1 MNPHSSL
8 SLEDLHRRLLKVE
21 KQNRRFKQLG
31 VAVLILPALLLVMG
45 QAPSKK
51 TVEANEFALKD
62 DGGHVLARLSIK
74 ALPGVARGTIQA
86 PVMDFL
92 DEDGNHALSILG
104 GIGGLGGSLFIYS
117 QGKAT
122 LVMDSAELRLGGI
135 TSTSGKQTTLIESGS
150 LSLQDDERFRTS
162 VGTTD
167 LITPR
172 TGETHKTSAASLT
185 LLDKD
190 KNVIWKAP

>member
-1 MNPHSSL
+1 MNPQLPSF
-8 SLEDLHRRLLKVE
+8 EDLQDRLIELE
-21 KQNRRFKQLG
+21 KQTCRFKQLG
-31 VAVLILPALLLVMG
+31 AAALIVPALLLVMG
-45 QAPSKK
+45 QTPSKK

-74 ALPGVARGTIQA
+74 ALPGVAGGTIQA

-92 DEDGNHALSILG
+92 DEDGNHTLSILG
-104 GIGGLGGSLFIYS
+104 GIGGWGGSLFIYS

-135 TSTSGKQTTLIESGS
+135 TSTSGKETTLIESGS
-150 LSLQDDERFRTS
+150 LSLQDDEGFRTT

-172 TGETHKTSAASLT
+172 TGETHKTSAASLA
-185 LLDKD
+185 LFDKA

>member
-1 MNPHSSL
+1 MIHQSP
-8 SLEDLHRRLLKVE
+8 SLEDLQDRLIKLE

-31 VAVLILPALLLVMG
+31 VAAVIVPALLLVMG

-62 DGGHVLARLSIK
+62 NGGHVLTRLSIK
-74 ALPGVARGTIQA
+74 ALPGVAGGTIQA

-92 DEDGNHALSILG
+92 DEDGNHTLSILG

-117 QGKAT
+117 QGKPT

-135 TSTSGKQTTLIESGS
+135 TSTSGKETTLIESGS
-150 LSLQDDERFRTS
+150 LSLQDDEGFRTA

-172 TGETHKTSAASLT
+172 AGETHKSSAASLT
-185 LLDKD
+185 LFDKD